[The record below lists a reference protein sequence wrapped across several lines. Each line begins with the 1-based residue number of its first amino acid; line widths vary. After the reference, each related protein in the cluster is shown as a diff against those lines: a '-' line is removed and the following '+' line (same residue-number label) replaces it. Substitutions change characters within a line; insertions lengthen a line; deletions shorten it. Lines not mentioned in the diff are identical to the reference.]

1 MSSRYFFTAAMDIPT
16 DKEELFNEVYNT
28 EHIPYL
34 SEVSG
39 VISIARFT
47 TQPLRM
53 IMGGEE
59 REIVIENQPK
69 HTAVYEVA
77 SPDVLLSP
85 GWSKAVDKG
94 RWATDVREHTFNR
107 RHILLK
113 ETTPK

>member
-1 MSSRYFFTAAMDIPT
+1 MGSRYFFTAAMDIPN
-16 DKEELFNEVYNT
+16 DKEELFNEVYDT

-59 REIVIENQPK
+59 REIIIENQPK
-69 HTAVYEVA
+69 HTAIYEVE
-77 SPDVLLSP
+77 SPEVLLSSD
-85 GWSKAVDKG
+85 WSKAVDKG
-94 RWATDVREHTFNR
+94 QWATEVRHHTFNR
-107 RHILLK
+107 RHVLLK
-113 ETTPK
+113 ETTPE